1 MPPKSGRKQGGA
13 PPPSEA
19 GAPAQ
24 KSGKGEKGK
33 KGAEPPPPPLSAKAA
48 KAAKQAEKKAAEE
61 ARRLAAESMMAVDS
75 DEEMVSEEEDEE
87 LARLRDPTL
96 LGAVSQRIQEVKI
109 SEAAEPNAEEGEVE
123 SKEQPV
129 PEVAAVPDK
138 KTSRPSSSR
147 TKPAKVE
154 DLGAEAQAAMDA
166 VAKKYEA
173 GEKLSGKEKKLL
185 KRYLDKKAEE
195 ANRQEDTDA
204 GLTAFTLSLAGS
216 DKKARAVRARQSV
229 ALSGEAGAGNPGLA
243 GEEDDEDA
251 GESLGTD
258 VLVEGFSIS
267 APKRELFIDATLRLA
282 MGRRY
287 GLLGPNGRGKSTLLK
302 HLAAHRFPLPAGVD
316 VLYVEQEAAAS
327 DRPVY
332 EQVLLADKLR
342 TALLQEEAEL
352 LEAWDRAEA
361 DGSWDL
367 EQWTAKST
375 RLAELGK
382 ELEAMGADAAEGK
395 VRGILTGLGFTE
407 EMQNGSTLTLSGG
420 WRMRVSLASALFV
433 EPRLLLLDEPTNH
446 LDLDAVLWLG
456 NYLAN
461 SWKHT
466 LLLVSHDRDFLDEV
480 CTDLVHLDNCKLNYY
495 AGDIGRFHQMVAQEL
510 GRQEKEYLKQQKM
523 LSELK
528 KSGAAKNQVEAEE
541 KVMRKMGL
549 PRIMEKP
556 KVQIAATHRAAPLLP
571 AAYEWKS
578 LLGLDWA
585 GLVCLPLLQN
595 ARA

>member
-229 ALSGEAGAGNPGLA
+229 ALSG
-243 GEEDDEDA
+243 
-251 GESLGTD
+251 TD

-420 WRMRVSLASALFV
+420 WRMR
-433 EPRLLLLDEPTNH
+433 
-446 LDLDAVLWLG
+446 
-456 NYLAN
+456 
-461 SWKHT
+461 
-466 LLLVSHDRDFLDEV
+466 
-480 CTDLVHLDNCKLNYY
+480 
-495 AGDIGRFHQMVAQEL
+495 
-510 GRQEKEYLKQQKM
+510 
-523 LSELK
+523 
-528 KSGAAKNQVEAEE
+528 
-541 KVMRKMGL
+541 
-549 PRIMEKP
+549 
-556 KVQIAATHRAAPLLP
+556 
-571 AAYEWKS
+571 
-578 LLGLDWA
+578 
-585 GLVCLPLLQN
+585 
-595 ARA
+595 